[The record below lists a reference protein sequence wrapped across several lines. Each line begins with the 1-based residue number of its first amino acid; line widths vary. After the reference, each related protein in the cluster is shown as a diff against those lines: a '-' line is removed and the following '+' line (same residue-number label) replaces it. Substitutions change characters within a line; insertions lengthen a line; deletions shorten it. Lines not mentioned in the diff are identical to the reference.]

1 MRIPKASGTLFSRSR
16 DTEKTKASVSPFLLV
31 FSLSLFA
38 LVIKLREVGSYLA
51 GENILATH
59 DAFRFA
65 RFARELQAHTYSAI
79 DYLTNVPD
87 FAVNADPP
95 PLLSLLAMW
104 LSSLL
109 SVRLEA
115 LFALLP
121 PVLSVLFLIPFYF
134 WTRTFAGPH
143 VFLGGAFLGIFNY
156 LYFTRTR
163 PGYFDTDC
171 LILFFVFL
179 IVLFITHAA
188 REREN
193 THKSL
198 LFILLA
204 GISFKLF
211 MWWYSLSVFGPLF
224 VFSLCAGLIAHRHTK
239 RDILLKTGMF
249 LLITNPFAAM
259 MDQAL
264 FLKDYVLGHVLRMQ
278 AYEMSIDIYTHISE
292 NRPVGPHLFV
302 LLTTENRATAGL
314 AAAGLLLLLLRHFR
328 SLLIPLPLILIG
340 VASFTLGARYL
351 IYLGPFLGMGLGYMV
366 QLFAGFL
373 EGRFP
378 RYRAAVAPAGIVL
391 VLFLSFPAQ
400 RLYYENLP
408 LFDNRTYNN
417 IKELADV
424 TEKNASV
431 WSWWDYGNPIEYLS
445 GRATYLD
452 NTQFK
457 PHKVYLVAR
466 SLLTD
471 QEERAGRMIAFLSN
485 TTTPDTMKLPEIEEK
500 SLAYTVPPN
509 NPVYVYLYDAMLY
522 MAILHGTG
530 LQDKEITGGKESPFG
545 ALIKCSAAES
555 GGRSTE
561 TLFNCFAFSFDDAAK
576 TVIPTE
582 RIDPEK
588 LYREIW
594 YRDRAGSGTRVL
606 SRNTNAEFD
615 KTLQIIKTR
624 KGELYALLV
633 DRAARDSVLNRMFSL
648 RDTFRNFEPVYDDF
662 PNMVV
667 YRVKQ

>member
-1 MRIPKASGTLFSRSR
+1 MILQKAKRN
-16 DTEKTKASVSPFLLV
+16 VPPFLV
-31 FSLSLFA
+31 ISLTSLFA
-38 LVIKLREVGSYLA
+38 LAIKLKDIGDFLRK
-51 GENILATH
+51 ENILATH

-65 RFARELQAHTYSAI
+65 RFAKELHANTYSAI
-79 DYLTNVPD
+79 DYLANVPD

-95 PLLSLLAMW
+95 PLLSLLAVW
-104 LSSLL
+104 LSSLF
-109 SVRLEA
+109 SVRLEFF
-115 LFALLP
+115 FALLP

-134 WTRTFAGPH
+134 WTRTFSSPH
-143 VFLGGAFLGIFNY
+143 VFFGGAFLGLFNY

-179 IVLFITHAA
+179 IILFITHAA

-193 THKSL
+193 TRKSL
-198 LFILLA
+198 FFVLLA

-211 MWWYSLSVFGPLF
+211 MWWYSLPVFAPLF
-224 VFSLCAGLIAHRHTK
+224 VFSLCAGLIAFGHSK
-239 RDILLKTGMF
+239 RDILLKTGVF
-249 LLITNPFAAM
+249 LLITNPFAIM

-264 FLKDYVLGHVLRMQ
+264 FLKDYVLGHILRMKE
-278 AYEMSIDIYTHISE
+278 YMMSIDIYAHINE

-314 AAAGLLLLLLRHFR
+314 AVAGLLLFIVRHFR
-328 SLLIPLPLILIG
+328 SMVIPLPLILIG
-340 VASFTLGARYL
+340 AASIKLGARYL
-351 IYLGPFLGMGLGYMV
+351 IYLGPFLGMGLGYL
-366 QLFAGFL
+366 LFLLSGFL

-378 RYRAAVAPAGIVL
+378 RYRAAIVPSGVAL

-400 RLYYENLP
+400 RLYYESLP
-408 LFDNRTYNN
+408 LFDERTYGNVRALEK
-417 IKELADV
+417 I
-424 TEKNASV
+424 TEKNAFI

-466 SLLTD
+466 SLLTE
-471 QEERAGRMIAFLSN
+471 QEERAKRIIAFLSN
-485 TTTPDTMKLPEIEEK
+485 TTTPDTVKLPEIEEK
-500 SLAYTVPPN
+500 SLAYTAPPK

-530 LQDKEITGGKESPFG
+530 LQSAEISGGKGSPFG
-545 ALIKCSAAES
+545 SLIKCVPAE
-555 GGRSTE
+555 GKGTYTE

-582 RIDPEK
+582 KINPEK

-594 YRDRAGSGTRVL
+594 YRDRADRGTRVL
-606 SRNTNAEFD
+606 SRNRNAEFD
-615 KTLQIIKTR
+615 KTLQIIRTE
-624 KGELYALLV
+624 KGEIYALLV
-633 DRAARDSVLNRMFSL
+633 DPLARDSVLNRMFSL
-648 RDTFRNFEPVYDDF
+648 KDTFRHFEPVYDDF

-667 YRVKQ
+667 YKVRQ